1 MTPVAK
7 IVDWVSSKPVWWRH
21 AVRLALSKGR
31 LTDEERDQIMEV
43 ARMEHGLSAR
53 SDLFEA
59 WAEPLDITGYRQ
71 ELHEVSLTS
80 ISGVKGV
87 NALAEGQHLTFPPQ
101 GLVII
106 YGDNGSG
113 KSSYTGILKNACL
126 TRGECLPV
134 RGNVFCTENP
144 APEAALT
151 VLSNGAPAEYIWKPG
166 DAGDAVLKSI
176 RVFDTSSAAH
186 YVNKEDTLRLNP
198 AGLHLLT
205 DLADAVSHI
214 RRIVDEECQPG
225 NGLHPLSLPLSEGA
239 VSLFLRGLD
248 ETSDEAK
255 LRGYAATD
263 AESSRIAPLMREIAL
278 QQLNTPETVRHSLRQ
293 RERLLTSLLNV
304 LEVPLRELN
313 DDALPRVRV
322 LHKDYIT
329 KRQLAENLKT
339 ASLSGMPFTTVGSQ
353 PWLLVWKSAREFIA
367 AERVGAAF
375 PMQNGDSCPLCLQTV
390 TDEGAERLRM
400 LDNYLADEA
409 SRAAQT
415 AWDDYNAGITTL
427 RNLRFS
433 LKEHEASL
441 HELEGSFPGSGDRI
455 KALFD
460 SLAERRRLLMEDMLP
475 ENLPEADYEIASLL
489 LKQRDSLA
497 AQAENLTTDADLTT
511 LIQSK
516 ERELENLQERDFVK
530 CHLDILL
537 ANLTRHRTLHKL
549 RKLQSE
555 CATQSISR
563 LSAQINQTDVV
574 DPLIEAFEAE
584 LSALGFNRFTVKVD
598 TRNRGGHQQFK
609 LVIEQSGEPV
619 VSKVASEGE
628 QRCIALAS
636 FFAEMR
642 AEGRRSAVVFDDPV
656 NSLSHQWRAVIAR
669 RLVSESGHRQVIV
682 FTHDLVFYKW
692 LIEEA
697 ELRVKPH
704 AELSLDRSR
713 SAAGFVRTSPPWD
726 ALSTGKRI
734 RKLRADL
741 VQLRKQEREE
751 TLLQQDFLRAAGL
764 FYGELRETWERLVE
778 EKLLNAV
785 VTRFE
790 RGVATRRLSRL
801 TDITQADYDLVEEAM
816 SKCSTYFT
824 GHDSATAAGN
834 PSPSTDEMEQDI
846 GVIEN
851 YNHHLQKDRKR
862 S

>member
-1 MTPVAK
+1 MTPVEK
-7 IVDWVSSKPVWWRH
+7 IVGWVSSKPVWWRH
-21 AVRLALSKGR
+21 AVRLALSKGH
-31 LTDEERDQIMEV
+31 LTDEELKQIADV
-43 ARMEHGLSAR
+43 ARMEHGLLAR
-53 SDLFEA
+53 TDMFDT

-71 ELHEVSLTS
+71 ETHEVSLTS
-80 ISGVKGV
+80 ISAVKGV
-87 NALAEGQHLTFPPQ
+87 NALAEGQHLMFSPQ

-126 TRGECLPV
+126 TRGECPPV
-134 RGNVFCTENP
+134 RGNVFRTENP
-144 APEAALT
+144 APEATLT
-151 VLSNGAPAEYIWKPG
+151 VLSNSVPSEFLWKPG
-166 DAGDAVLKSI
+166 DASEAVLKSI

-186 YVNKEDTLRLNP
+186 YVNKEDTLSLNP

-205 DLADAVSHI
+205 NLADAVSHV

-225 NGLHPLSLPLSEGA
+225 NGLRPMSLPQTGGA
-239 VSLFLRGLD
+239 VSLFLQGLN
-248 ETSDEAK
+248 ETSDEAM

-263 AESSRIAPLMREIAL
+263 TESSRIAPLMREIAL
-278 QQLNTPETVRHSLRQ
+278 HQLNTPETVRHSLRQ
-293 RERLLTSLLNV
+293 RERLLTSLLNL
-304 LEVPLRELN
+304 LEFPLRELN
-313 DDALPRVRV
+313 DEALPRVS
-322 LHKDYIT
+322 LLQKDYIT
-329 KRQLAENLKT
+329 KRQLAEDLKA
-339 ASLSGMPFTTVGSQ
+339 ASLSDMPFTTIGSQ
-353 PWLLVWKSAREFIA
+353 AWLLVWKSAREFIA
-367 AERVGAAF
+367 SERAEAAF
-375 PMQNGDSCPLCLQTV
+375 PMQSGDSCPLCLQKV
-390 TDEGAERLRM
+390 TDVSVERLGM
-400 LDNYLADEA
+400 LDKYLADEA
-409 SRAAQT
+409 SHAAQT
-415 AWDDYNAGITTL
+415 AWDDYNAEVTKL
-427 RNLRFS
+427 RNLPLS

-441 HELEGSFPGSGDRI
+441 HELEGSLPGSAGRMN
-455 KALFD
+455 ALLA
-460 SLAERRRLLMEDMLP
+460 SLAERRRLLTEDTLP
-475 ENLPEADYEIASLL
+475 EKLPEADYEIAAVLM
-489 LKQRDSLA
+489 KQRNLLA
-497 AQAENLTTDADLTT
+497 AQAENLATDADLIA
-511 LIQSK
+511 LIQLK

-530 CHLDILL
+530 QHLDILQSNL
-537 ANLTRHRTLHKL
+537 ARHRILYKF

-555 CATQSISR
+555 CATQGISR
-563 LSAQINQTDVV
+563 LSAQINQMDVV
-574 DPLIEAFEAE
+574 DPFIKAFETE

-598 TRNRGGHQQFK
+598 TRNRSGHQQFK
-609 LVIEQSGEPV
+609 LALEQSGEPV

-642 AEGRRSAVVFDDPV
+642 ADGRRSAVIFDDPV

-669 RLVSESGHRQVIV
+669 RLVNESAHRQVIV

-697 ELRVKPH
+697 ELRGVPH

-713 SAAGFVRTSPPWD
+713 STAGFVRTSPPWD
-726 ALSTGKRI
+726 ALTTGKRI

-741 VQLRKQEREE
+741 VQLRKHEREE

-801 TDITQADYDLVEEAM
+801 TDITQDDYVLVEEAM

-834 PSPSTDEMEQDI
+834 PSPTTDEMELDI